1 MQAAL
6 CELIVE
12 GVEHNAELHME
23 ILSDPEFAGGDYYTN
38 YMEKREKARNK
49 EVS

>member
-1 MQAAL
+1 
-6 CELIVE
+6 
-12 GVEHNAELHME
+12 ME
-23 ILSDPEFAGGDYYTN
+23 ILSDPEFASGDYYTN